1 MAAHDDSMPMRITPH
16 VLLAPV
22 QVLRIV
28 VEACQCAQARREIF
42 KGSFLSEIGA
52 NADVAGVGF
61 EVLLLK
67 LATQRVAQNDFVQVG
82 KWRNA
87 YYGGVKGELATT
99 SPAEM
104 NDFLQELRDAVSVKF
119 ADHNR
124 PAEGTPWYDDISE
137 DGKGPSRL

>member
-1 MAAHDDSMPMRITPH
+1 MPIRVAPH
-16 VLLAPV
+16 VLALV
-22 QVLRIV
+22 QVLRTV
-28 VEACQCAQARREIF
+28 VEACQCAQAKRDIF
-42 KGSFLSEIGA
+42 KRSFLSEIGA

-67 LATQRVAQNDFVQVG
+67 LATQRVAQNDFAQVG
-82 KWRNA
+82 KWQNA
-87 YYGGVKGELATT
+87 YYGGVEGELAT

-137 DGKGPSRL
+137 DDKGPSRL